1 MAPSL
6 LVLLGLCFL
15 PARSSEACAASRR
28 PGPGRVALSAVAVHE
43 QLSRGVAASALF
55 ALSVPSCCVRVIYG
69 LSMTGITAL
78 FALYCL
84 NYIVQSFYFE
94 PIF

>member
-1 MAPSL
+1 MA
-6 LVLLGLCFL
+6 V
-15 PARSSEACAASRR
+15 
-28 PGPGRVALSAVAVHE
+28 
-43 QLSRGVAASALF
+43 SALF
-55 ALSVPSCCVRVIYG
+55 ALSVPSCCVGVIYG
-69 LSMTGITAL
+69 LSMTEVTAL

>member
-1 MAPSL
+1 MCVTMWKSNCSFLVWVYLACNSWQPVLGCVDHSPVDVRESL
-6 LVLLGLCFL
+6 C
-15 PARSSEACAASRR
+15 
-28 PGPGRVALSAVAVHE
+28 
-43 QLSRGVAASALF
+43 RGVAVS

-69 LSMTGITAL
+69 LSMTGIAAV

-84 NYIVQSFYFE
+84 NSTVQSFYFE